1 MKTLVLVFHPHLEKS
16 QVNRK
21 LMDAANETG
30 DVTVVD
36 EYAAYPDFKINV
48 EHEQELIE
56 THDRIVLQFP
66 FYWYSSPALLKQWED
81 DVIKA
86 GWAYGGGRAL
96 EGKEFMLAV
105 STGSPADSYTREGS
119 HVRTMEE
126 LLSIIKG
133 PDFPTGA
140 EVLGKAGIDEAYR
153 TGRGKIRVRAV
164 SNIETMPNGK
174 SRIIVTELPYAVNKA
189 RLIEKIAE
197 LVKDKKLD
205 GITDLRD
212 ESNREGLR
220 ICIELRRDVN
230 ANVIMNRL
238 LKAAGHQVIEV

>member
-96 EGKEFMLAV
+96 EGD
-105 STGSPADSYTREGS
+105 G
-119 HVRTMEE
+119 
-126 LLSIIKG
+126 
-133 PDFPTGA
+133 
-140 EVLGKAGIDEAYR
+140 EVLDLEQRLIHGGGPGCRAGHRR
-153 TGRGKIRVRAV
+153 TG
-164 SNIETMPNGK
+164 
-174 SRIIVTELPYAVNKA
+174 
-189 RLIEKIAE
+189 
-197 LVKDKKLD
+197 
-205 GITDLRD
+205 
-212 ESNREGLR
+212 
-220 ICIELRRDVN
+220 
-230 ANVIMNRL
+230 
-238 LKAAGHQVIEV
+238 